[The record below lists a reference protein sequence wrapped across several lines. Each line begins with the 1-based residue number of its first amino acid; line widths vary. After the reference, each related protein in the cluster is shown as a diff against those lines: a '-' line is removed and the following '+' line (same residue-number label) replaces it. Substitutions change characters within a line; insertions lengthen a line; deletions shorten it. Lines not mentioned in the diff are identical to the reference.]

1 MTVTLHHLG
10 GRTFSLR
17 PATPEFVYVAEQPGM
32 TSAAGTPHIG
42 FALLRAWL
50 DPLTDSEPLACV
62 ELPSGR
68 QMHIRASA
76 IASAANLATIR
87 LSPATRPAPAS
98 ATRRPA

>member
-1 MTVTLHHLG
+1 MSVTLHHLG
-10 GRTFSLR
+10 GRTFNLR
-17 PATPEFVYVAEQPGM
+17 PAILEFVFVAEQPVITG
-32 TSAAGTPHIG
+32 ACGTPHTG

-87 LSPATRPAPAS
+87 LSPATRPAPAR
-98 ATRRPA
+98 TERRPA

>member
-17 PATPEFVYVAEQPGM
+17 PVDPHFVFIAEQPGM
-32 TSAAGTPHIG
+32 TSAAGTPHTG

-50 DPLTDSEPLACV
+50 DPVTDSEPLACV

-76 IASAANLATIR
+76 IAPATNLATIR
-87 LSPATRPAPAS
+87 LSPATRPAPAR
-98 ATRRPA
+98 TERRPA